1 MKKIL
6 AVLVICSPVYAMYY
20 NDYDS
25 RLTNVETRLTR
36 VESNVSEIQ
45 NILNDKSDP
54 SDSEKTIP
62 GLVSKVISIQNVL
75 YDHTDSDNPGVT
87 IPGLISKFE
96 SFYSSIQSLTTG
108 ISSLSSTVSDLAND
122 MTDIKTTLT
131 TLDTK
136 YNEQLENAWE
146 EFANKKFQEYMEEK
160 KIVLDI
166 ITACKIN
173 GDPTPTYIMETAEQ
187 LQACDLKTR
196 RKTLSEILI
205 KLDLFAR
212 LLDGDKLESL
222 HNYLDDTNVPEPVI
236 KKIGALLSGAIVDRD
251 CIKVTGTTKTF
262 TRTTDLKRGLPHE
275 GWMNPN
281 YDYFAYKK
289 YPYVRNL
296 INQENTRRRVQNAQ
310 NEKENAL
317 AKAAYTAG
325 INAANRMTFPS
336 QNFTDLVTDY
346 NRLLTHHD
354 I

>member
-6 AVLVICSPVYAMYY
+6 VVLVICSPVFAM
-20 NDYDS
+20 DYDT
-25 RLTNVETRLTR
+25 RLTNIETRLAR

-45 NILNDKSDP
+45 NILNDKTDP

-108 ISSLSSTVSDLAND
+108 ISSLTATVSDLAND
-122 MTDIKTTLT
+122 MADMKTTLT

-146 EFANKKFQEYMEEK
+146 EFVDKKFQTYMEEK

-187 LQACDLKTR
+187 LQECDLETR
-196 RKTLSEILI
+196 RETLSEILT

-212 LLDGDKLESL
+212 LLDGEKLESL

-236 KKIGALLSGAIVDRD
+236 KEIGELLSNAIVDRD
-251 CIKVTGTTKTF
+251 CIKVTGATKAF

-275 GWMNPN
+275 GWMNPD
-281 YDYFAYKK
+281 YDYFPYKK

-296 INQENTRRRVQNAQ
+296 INQENARRQTENEQ
-310 NEKENAL
+310 NERDNAL
-317 AKAAYTAG
+317 AIAQYKAA
-325 INAANRMTFPS
+325 IQAAERITFPS
-336 QNFTDLVTDY
+336 QNFTDLAADY

>member
-6 AVLVICSPVYAMYY
+6 VAFVICSPAFAM
-20 NDYDS
+20 DYDT
-25 RLTNVETRLTR
+25 RLTNIETRLAR

-45 NILNDKSDP
+45 NILNDKTDP

-108 ISSLSSTVSDLAND
+108 ISSLTATVSDLAND
-122 MTDIKTTLT
+122 MADMKTTLT

-146 EFANKKFQEYMEEK
+146 EFVDKKFKTYMEEK

-187 LQACDLKTR
+187 LQECDLETR
-196 RKTLSEILI
+196 RETLSEILT

-212 LLDGDKLESL
+212 LLDGEKLESL

-236 KKIGALLSGAIVDRD
+236 KEIRALLSNAIVDRD
-251 CIKVTGTTKTF
+251 CIKVTGATRDF

-275 GWMNPN
+275 NWMSPD
-281 YDYFAYKK
+281 YDYFPYKK

-296 INQENTRRRVQNAQ
+296 INQENARRQTENEQ
-310 NEKENAL
+310 NERDNAL
-317 AKAAYTAG
+317 AIAQYKAA
-325 INAANRMTFPS
+325 IQAAERITFPS
-336 QNFTDLVTDY
+336 QNFTDLATDY